1 MKKNL
6 LLGLASLMLLS
17 SCGIN
22 SFGKEITSIDDF
34 VTISKDSDSN
44 FNVVK
49 SNRVFVKSDKGSD
62 TSLSSVNHNAEI
74 YSNNDFICEE
84 STRYTGFTIKY
95 NVDTYFLLAG
105 DKNGVVSEDS
115 TILDTYR
122 QQAYDFISNDYQTV
136 LEEYDRMKAFVG
148 KGKAADIDGVSYTD
162 ISLTKADANTTLGYT
177 LKYAFAK
184 DGGVRNEEHYIT
196 LDKTDDKW
204 GIVFYSQRITDV
216 INGEEIYYVT
226 EYQFS
231 CLNDESLASKT
242 LNAKNNLTSY
252 TFTASGLGS
261 DDVDL
266 DGDIVLTKK

>member
-34 VTISKDSDSN
+34 VTISKDSDTN

-49 SNRVFVKSDKGSD
+49 SNRVFAKSDKGSD

-74 YSNNDFICEE
+74 YSNNDFIYEE

-95 NVDTYFLLAG
+95 NVDTYFLLTG

-122 QQAYDFISNDYQTV
+122 QQAYDFIASDYQTV
-136 LEEYDRMKAFVG
+136 LEEYDRMKAFIG
-148 KGKAADIDGVSYTD
+148 KGKTADIDEVSYTN

-196 LDKTDDKW
+196 LDKTGDKW
-204 GIVFYSQRITDV
+204 GIAFYSQRITDV
-216 INGEEIYYVT
+216 INGEEIYYLT

-252 TFTASGLGS
+252 TFTASDLGS
-261 DDVDL
+261 DDIDL
-266 DGDIVLTKK
+266 DGDIPLTKK